1 MIECPRMLTQ
11 DEIESIDWN
20 DYTPEEIDQMIA
32 DGMITEQDIEW
43 YYNNNQWRDDSVLDF
58 V

>member
-43 YYNNNQWRDDSVLDF
+43 YYNNNQWRDV